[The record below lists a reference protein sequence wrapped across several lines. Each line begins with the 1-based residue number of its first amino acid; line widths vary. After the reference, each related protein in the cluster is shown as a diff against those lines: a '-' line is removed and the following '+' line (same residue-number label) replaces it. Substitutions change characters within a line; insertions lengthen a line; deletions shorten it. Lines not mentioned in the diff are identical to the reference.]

1 MKKIINFMLILIV
14 LFTIK
19 TVNAKELTLI
29 LEVNEFENGT
39 SYVFKNTKNYFKSR
53 KSLENEKI
61 YETFI
66 DMELSLEKINQ
77 SENIYVSIE
86 KIYKEVEKNVELTE
100 LSNDN
105 YEMVEED
112 EYIADSYITIKT
124 VVYDYGYLN
133 TEYKLFETY
142 TTINYTKK
150 FKLKNEDHMFIR
162 NTVGNA
168 LPYFNNEHDGSF
180 IYFEGP
186 NPVGG
191 MFSSKEVI
199 ADYSFSTGITYK
211 VNLPNGS
218 DTNSWQM
225 FGNYWFIA
233 NDSCTVQSGY
243 VHNEKIFGGTI
254 SFSIDILSFEVK
266 SATEYFARPI
276 TILL

>member
-53 KSLENEKI
+53 KSLEN
-61 YETFI
+61 
-66 DMELSLEKINQ
+66 
-77 SENIYVSIE
+77 E

-150 FKLKNEDHMFIR
+150 FKLINEDHMFIR

-199 ADYSFSTGITYK
+199 ADYSFSTGIT
-211 VNLPNGS
+211 
-218 DTNSWQM
+218 
-225 FGNYWFIA
+225 
-233 NDSCTVQSGY
+233 
-243 VHNEKIFGGTI
+243 
-254 SFSIDILSFEVK
+254 
-266 SATEYFARPI
+266 
-276 TILL
+276 